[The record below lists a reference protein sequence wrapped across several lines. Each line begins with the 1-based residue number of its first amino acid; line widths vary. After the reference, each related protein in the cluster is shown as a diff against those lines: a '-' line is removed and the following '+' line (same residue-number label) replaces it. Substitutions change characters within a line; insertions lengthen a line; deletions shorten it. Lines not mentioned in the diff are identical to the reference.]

1 MLLVAGAIIY
11 GAVFTVNKMAA
22 EAGVM
27 PLAYGFWQSFGA
39 GLVLWIILLLKRE
52 RLPLSRIHLLQ

>member
-1 MLLVAGAIIY
+1 MSFEKTTPARAYLLLVAGAIVY

-27 PLAYGFWQSFGA
+27 P
-39 GLVLWIILLLKRE
+39 
-52 RLPLSRIHLLQ
+52 